1 MKPCLFVCAG
11 IRLEPR
17 PPQTEALFTSYFL
30 FIFIM
35 QRLIISDV
43 LLRAGKCPPAHV
55 VCRGEYSSEE
65 DKKIKSFLAHLHI
78 WQKYG
83 FWRQLLGKS

>member
-1 MKPCLFVCAG
+1 MEWMNTNMFVCLVCAG

-43 LLRAGKCPPAHV
+43 LLPAGKCPPAHV
-55 VCRGEYSSEE
+55 VWCKDEYSSEE
-65 DKKIKSFLAHLHI
+65 DKKIL
-78 WQKYG
+78 
-83 FWRQLLGKS
+83 

>member
-1 MKPCLFVCAG
+1 MNGMNEAMFVCLFVCAG

-43 LLRAGKCPPAHV
+43 LLPAGKCPPAHV

-65 DKKIKSFLAHLHI
+65 DKKI
-78 WQKYG
+78 
-83 FWRQLLGKS
+83 

>member
-55 VCRGEYSSEE
+55 VCRGEYFLGKQEN
-65 DKKIKSFLAHLHI
+65 IVIFCSFI